1 MSKVATGSSGATGT
15 ARPPEPL
22 PDVTGSRSELRV
34 YLVADTFFPAFAGGA
49 LRFQRYIPRLR
60 AHGIDVEVICGT
72 PTAIK
77 ARLVDGE
84 APGDSVRLGEFLPDE
99 QMEGTVVHRVR
110 LPDTQTWRRE
120 YHLSRALARF
130 CQRSG
135 APDVVQLLSVSP
147 AAMPALAR
155 VRRSGARIVFTG
167 TMTAT
172 LPSRR
177 AILALKRLRLG
188 TPLRLVDTIVTST
201 DVMRQHFR
209 ALRAEGEV
217 EVIPNGVDLQVFHP
231 PVDGSERLT
240 VRSKLGI
247 EPEASMLLYVG
258 AVTPRKGIEL
268 LLEAWIRHVQRHP
281 DSHLVIAGP
290 ERTRF
295 DPAHAGYHARL
306 EALREASGAPE
317 RVHFLGVVENVP
329 ELMRAADV
337 LRLRLASGG
346 DGKRRARSDGVGTAR
361 CPDAVHR
368 SGASSWADLMSTTCW
383 RKPDAHSIASCLSHL
398 TADPELRDRIARSAR
413 ARVEEHMDVE
423 RSPSLG
429 TRSSTAAL
437 PRLVRQPEPGEHERA
452 TFIQR
457 DTMKPLDEAV

>member
-1 MSKVATGSSGATGT
+1 VSEVVAGPHGARRRT
-15 ARPPEPL
+15 RPPEPL
-22 PDVTGSRSELRV
+22 PDVTAARGELRV
-34 YLVADTFFPAFAGGA
+34 YLVADSFYPAFAGGA
-49 LRFQRYIPRLR
+49 LRFQRYIPKLR
-60 AHGIDVEVICGT
+60 AGGIDVEVICGT

-77 ARLVDGE
+77 ARLVDVD
-84 APGDSVRLGEFLPDE
+84 APGDSVQLGEFLPDE
-99 QMEGTVVHRVR
+99 VLEGTVVHRVR
-110 LPDTQTWRRE
+110 LPDAQTWRRD
-120 YHLSRALARF
+120 YHLARALARF
-130 CQRSG
+130 CERSG
-135 APDVVQLLSVSP
+135 APDVVQLLSVSA

-155 VRRSGARIVFTG
+155 VRRSGTRIVFTG

-172 LPSRR
+172 LPSKR
-177 AILALKRLRLG
+177 AILALKRLRFG
-188 TPLRLVDTIVTST
+188 TPLRLVDTVVTST

-209 ALRAEGEV
+209 ALKAGGEV
-217 EVIPNGVDLQVFHP
+217 EVIPNGVDLLVFHP

-247 EPEASMLLYVG
+247 EPDASMLLYVG

-337 LRLRLASGG
+337 LVFASRREGMGNVVLEAMASELPVVLTPFIGLAPELGRP
-346 DGKRRARSDGVGTAR
+346 DVDYLLAE
-361 CPDAVHR
+361 PDA
-368 SGASSWADLMSTTCW
+368 D
-383 RKPDAHSIASCLSHL
+383 SIASCISRL
-398 TADPELRDRIARSAR
+398 TVDPELRERIARSAR
-413 ARVEEHMDVE
+413 IRVEEHMDVE
-423 RSPSLG
+423 RSVSRYAELYRRLAAPG
-429 TRSSTAAL
+429 AATRA
-437 PRLVRQPEPGEHERA
+437 PRA
-452 TFIQR
+452 
-457 DTMKPLDEAV
+457 